1 MDEEKWD
8 ADAEDADDGDEDDE
22 ELGEALLP
30 DRTTLVGNGAARINR
45 SNESILTL
53 CWSWFCFCCAVIKIP
68 ANTSYD
74 DDDGPEELT
83 GIINYVST
91 LQFRSSFP
99 FAELWCLTN
108 RTRNIE
114 LALLD
119 GYNR

>member
-53 CWSWFCFCCAVIKIP
+53 CWSWFCCCCAVIKIP

-91 LQFRSSFP
+91 LQFRSLVLSF
-99 FAELWCLTN
+99 C
-108 RTRNIE
+108 RTLVLNKPHTEYRTGT
-114 LALLD
+114 A
-119 GYNR
+119 GWM